1 MSSGTRAL
9 ENAIALQAAGLPV
22 VVLAPTPWIPRPL
35 AVTSELRDWSR
46 VPRFLDMRGLP
57 VYYPACPH
65 YPRAWINNSVYPR
78 LPFLDSALLWPW
90 CKSTV
95 NQLMHQ
101 YPFDV
106 VHTNFIFPSGYLG
119 MKIKEHF
126 GTPFIVHERSIQRM
140 AVAKKHAG
148 RGRLY
153 RRILRNAD
161 LVVTENSKMAAQLRE
176 MDPDVPEVKVIMQPG
191 THPEL
196 LADQIRDR
204 PAEYSDKLIVL
215 SVGTLSTRKGH
226 ACLIEAI
233 AELVAEF
240 PNLVC
245 RIIGGGPERL
255 NLEKLVD
262 RLGVCDY
269 VELRG
274 KRPHAEV
281 LGDMSWCDVFAL
293 VSWGEAS
300 GTVYGEAMQFG
311 KPAIACADEGISEV
325 LHDGEHGRL
334 VPAGDVSSLVGALRW
349 LLVDESRRTLLG
361 EQARQLAN
369 EKLCYSAVAREFIEI
384 YGEMSDS
391 ANRRDNISGVPST
404 QTDRSGRRSDM
415 HDPDR

>member
-1 MSSGTRAL
+1 MDSS
-9 ENAIALQAAGLPV
+9 
-22 VVLAPTPWIPRPL
+22 
-35 AVTSELRDWSR
+35 TS
-46 VPRFLDMRGLP
+46 RGD
-57 VYYPACPH
+57 
-65 YPRAWINNSVYPR
+65 I
-78 LPFLDSALLWPW
+78 
-90 CKSTV
+90 
-95 NQLMHQ
+95 
-101 YPFDV
+101 
-106 VHTNFIFPSGYLG
+106 G

-140 AVAKKHAG
+140 AVAKEHAG

-176 MDPDVPEVKVIMQPG
+176 MDPDVPEVKVIMQPS
-191 THPEL
+191 TYPEL
-196 LADQIRDR
+196 IADQIRDR
-204 PAEYSDKLIVL
+204 PTEYSDKLVVL
-215 SVGTLSTRKGH
+215 AVGTLSTRKGH

-233 AELVAEF
+233 AEWVAEF

-262 RLGVCDY
+262 RLGVRDY

-325 LHDGEHGRL
+325 
-334 VPAGDVSSLVGALRW
+334 
-349 LLVDESRRTLLG
+349 
-361 EQARQLAN
+361 
-369 EKLCYSAVAREFIEI
+369 
-384 YGEMSDS
+384 
-391 ANRRDNISGVPST
+391 PST